1 MAVNPLV
8 DNFSCLWVKLGIQ
21 KDTPEGVS
29 EYISMVGDIGFEPIT
44 STTSMWRS
52 SQMS

>member
-1 MAVNPLV
+1 MKIEPLKKE
-8 DNFSCLWVKLGIQ
+8 LYL
-21 KDTPEGVS
+21 
-29 EYISMVGDIGFEPIT
+29 VGDIGFEPIT

>member
-1 MAVNPLV
+1 MYIIHGISGLIVVGNKKTGQGPV
-8 DNFSCLWVKLGIQ
+8 DNTL
-21 KDTPEGVS
+21 
-29 EYISMVGDIGFEPIT
+29 VGNIGFEPIT